1 MPQAGQIIPNY
12 LQPHVMTVIND
23 NTEFKEV
30 TAPVDEGTRSIF
42 VFTSPKGRDNT
53 VLEIKS
59 VSQLL
64 EEYGRPVFK
73 MHGQPIYNAYAFLSS
88 GSAKAWCMRVMPSDA
103 TYSNVVIV
111 AKVKPDKTAG
121 KLKIRLEAMKMEGL
135 TDKEDVES
143 MVSLLTKTDPDVNGY
158 KTYPLMAFYSQG
170 RGVYGDSFRVR
181 ISQSIQSDRENGFKN
196 YRVEVLELENTL
208 NRKELFVGTLYP
220 DAVVGLTSL
229 FIEDKIN
236 DKVGGSQK
244 INIYV
249 AQENLQAIFDLYK
262 TIKPNT
268 TLTEETIDFIFGK
281 AADGTVVDGL
291 VIESDNKTIALDAP
305 EGVPF
310 SAGGDGAFTYNPA
323 TLGDRETAIDKAYK
337 AAFRGDLDS
346 AILSKRRTP
355 AEVILDAGYSEEVK
369 RELIALINKRYDA
382 YGYIDAGIINTLTD
396 AITWGESMLGLG
408 DRIFSKE
415 FQHFKIRDPFSG
427 KNIPVTITFFY
438 ARMLPNHLKTYGP
451 HVPFVGET
459 YATLTGAINGSLKPV
474 VDADDLDT
482 KEKLYNL
489 RLNYFQSLSENTF
502 VRGTQ
507 TTSQNK
513 WSDLSEEHNMRVL
526 LEMKRKLEDM
536 CASLIYNFAEA
547 EDRKRFTE
555 DANRLFANGYVG
567 IKVRSAE
574 VKFEMSPFEEERS
587 ILHCYLAVV
596 FRTIAKRVIVEIDIN
611 KRV

>member
-12 LQPHVMTVIND
+12 LQPHVLSIIND
-23 NTEFKEV
+23 NTEFQET

-42 VFTSPKGRDNT
+42 IFTSPKGRDNV
-53 VLEIKS
+53 VLEMKS
-59 VSQLL
+59 VNQLL

-73 MHGQPIYNAYAFLSS
+73 MHGQPIYNAYSFLSS
-88 GSAKAWCMRVMPSDA
+88 GSAAKAWCMRVMPSDA
-103 TYSNVVIV
+103 KYSNVVIV
-111 AKVKPDKTAG
+111 AKVKPDQGAG
-121 KLKIRLEAMKMEGL
+121 KLNIRFEAMKMEGL
-135 TDKEDVES
+135 TDKEDVKS
-143 MVSLLTKTDPDVNGY
+143 MVSLLTKTDPDDNGY
-158 KTYPLMAFYSQG
+158 QTYPLWAFYSQG
-170 RGVYGDSFRVR
+170 RGVYGNSFRVR
-181 ISQSIQSDRENGFKN
+181 ISQSPQSDKENGFKN
-196 YRVEVLELENTL
+196 YRVEVLEENTL
-208 NRKELFVGTLYP
+208 TRKELFVGTLYP
-220 DAVVGLTSL
+220 DAVVGMTSL

-236 DKVGGSQK
+236 DKVEGSQK
-244 INIYV
+244 INTYV

-262 TIKPNT
+262 KVKPNT
-268 TLTEETIDFIFGK
+268 TLTEETIDFLFGK
-281 AADGTVVDGL
+281 AADGKNVEGL
-291 VIESDNKTIALDAP
+291 VIESDQNTVSLDAP

-310 SAGGDGAFTYNPA
+310 SAGDDGAFTYNPT
-323 TLGDRETAIDKAYK
+323 TLGKRETAIDNAYK
-337 AAFRGDLDS
+337 AAFRGELDP

-369 RELIALINKRYDA
+369 RELISLINKRYDA

-396 AITWGESMLGLG
+396 AIKWGESMLGLG
-408 DRIFSKE
+408 NRIFSKE

-427 KNIPVTITFFY
+427 KNIPVTVTFFF
-438 ARMLPNHLKTYGP
+438 ARMLPNHFKNYGP
-451 HVPFVGET
+451 HIPFVGET

-474 VDADDLDT
+474 VDADDLEM

-513 WSDLSEEHNMRVL
+513 WSDLSEENNMRVL

-536 CASLIYNFAEA
+536 CASLIYDFAEA

-574 VKFEMSPFEEERS
+574 VKFEMSPFEEERN

-596 FRTIAKRVIVEIDIN
+596 FRTMAKRVIVEIDIN
-611 KRV
+611 RRV

>member
-88 GSAKAWCMRVMPSDA
+88 GSAKAWCMRVMPTDA
-103 TYSNVVIV
+103 THSNVVIV

-121 KLKIRLEAMKMEGL
+121 KLYIRFEAMKLEGL
-135 TDKEDVES
+135 TDKEEVELK
-143 MVSLLTKTDPDVNGY
+143 VALLTKTDPDVNGY
-158 KTYPLMAFYSQG
+158 QTYPLMAFYSQG

-181 ISQSIQSDRENGFKN
+181 ISQSIQSDRDNGFKN

-208 NRKELFVGTLYP
+208 NRKEVFVGTLYP

-236 DKVGGSQK
+236 DKVEGSQK

-281 AADGTVVDGL
+281 AADGTRVDGL
-291 VIESDNKTIALDAP
+291 VMEYADKTIALDAP

-310 SAGGDGAFTYNPA
+310 SGGGEGAFTYNPA
-323 TLGDRETAIDKAYK
+323 TLEDRENAIDNAYR

-355 AEVILDAGYSEEVK
+355 AEVILDAGYSAEVK

-382 YGYIDAGIINTLTD
+382 YGYIDAGIINTLSD
-396 AITWGESMLGLG
+396 AFTWGESMLGLG
-408 DRIFSKE
+408 GRIFSKE

-459 YATLTGAINGSLKPV
+459 YATLTGAIKGSLKPV

-482 KEKLYNL
+482 KEELYNL